1 MPQIQCALC
10 QRWSS
15 AQCFASTRRGVALPV
30 AGLLQPWPNV
40 RPVAVLRGPRRGE
53 LELRCCVTCYNISSG
68 IDRVNPSQAHC
79 YRIQFAVQSHLGR
92 LREDGRLL
100 LDFTETVSSENV
112 AESSVQER
120 DESSSRDNQSVDAN
134 HSVNQLNIARSVL
147 TESTQSNSQLT
158 HIDCSNDQSTD
169 RSIDHPIDRSINQST
184 ARSLQSKFEDCS
196 RSSAV
201 FELIDADE
209 KSQNSVIQFDQSI
222 SQPDRQSVDSVIQF
236 DQSISQSSIDRTPI
250 RPLKRKA
257 GDESSSPVSE
267 PRARSMQL
275 ACERWL
281 RVRQKRTSY
290 TFSEQVDIVNDV
302 LGALKSGIMLEDCLL
317 YEQLPR
323 STWYKMQARV
333 AERQMT
339 PIKSRLSARRSRRL
353 GGGRRP
359 ILAAYEHAIKDWIME
374 RRTGDPALPVSLFDV
389 ISHVNH
395 QYREQL
401 GAVRL
406 GYGWMEGFMRRN
418 RVSYRSRTTFKNHDS
433 IETRDIIAAFRILH
447 SSMFQYV
454 DHRLVWNMDETA
466 VQFSMPATR
475 TLAPTASKF

>member
-1 MPQIQCALC
+1 MPHIQCALC
-10 QRWSS
+10 QRWDS
-15 AQCFASTRRGVALPV
+15 AQCFASTRHGVALPV

-112 AESSVQER
+112 AESSGQER

-158 HIDCSNDQSTD
+158 HIDCSNDQST
-169 RSIDHPIDRSINQST
+169 

-196 RSSAV
+196 RGSAV

-209 KSQNSVIQFDQSI
+209 NSPNSVIQFDQSI
-222 SQPDRQSVDSVIQF
+222 SQPDSQSVDSVIQF

-257 GDESSSPVSE
+257 
-267 PRARSMQL
+267 AIN
-275 ACERWL
+275 
-281 RVRQKRTSY
+281 
-290 TFSEQVDIVNDV
+290 QV
-302 LGALKSGIMLEDCLL
+302 LL
-317 YEQLPR
+317 
-323 STWYKMQARV
+323 
-333 AERQMT
+333 
-339 PIKSRLSARRSRRL
+339 
-353 GGGRRP
+353 
-359 ILAAYEHAIKDWIME
+359 
-374 RRTGDPALPVSLFDV
+374 
-389 ISHVNH
+389 
-395 QYREQL
+395 
-401 GAVRL
+401 
-406 GYGWMEGFMRRN
+406 
-418 RVSYRSRTTFKNHDS
+418 
-433 IETRDIIAAFRILH
+433 
-447 SSMFQYV
+447 
-454 DHRLVWNMDETA
+454 
-466 VQFSMPATR
+466 
-475 TLAPTASKF
+475 